1 MKKFFSPLL
10 FAAVLLISCE
20 QQQEMSQPL
29 PKGKAIEFSMPSG
42 AVNTKT
48 AYGEVDGKK
57 QAINWILSD
66 KFTVWCDQAFVAES
80 EQHYAN
86 YRISSAGTSPKA
98 APQDPSVQLMWGEG
112 THTFY
117 AGYPMGKITGNKL
130 SGTIPG
136 TQKVNLSNGVY
147 NPVLSEY
154 GFMGAAA
161 EATPEQ
167 GSVELNFKPLFSAIE
182 FTVGP
187 GPSTSVV
194 IKDFKLKAK
203 EGSKTALAGNFKAT
217 LSTKEDPKIEV
228 LYDGENSTFQE
239 ISVNFG
245 SADSVTIPASGTIT
259 FTILAIA
266 QDLSDLTAVFTLED
280 EVLEFPLK
288 KDDKPITFA
297 AGKKSRINAPGIL
310 GPEAK
315 EAGITI
321 TNSSQDIDDYTID
334 VPDPEPE
341 P

>member
-1 MKKFFSPLL
+1 
-10 FAAVLLISCE
+10 
-20 QQQEMSQPL
+20 MSQPL

-57 QAINWILSD
+57 QAINWVTGDL
-66 KFTVWCDQAFVAES
+66 FTVWCDQAYVPES
-80 EQHYAN
+80 GQKYAT
-86 YRISSAGTSPKA
+86 YRVTAGTTPSAK
-98 APQDPSVQLMWGEG
+98 PQDSAIQLMWGEG

-117 AGYPMGKITGNKL
+117 AGYPMSTITREVL

-136 TQKVNLSNGVY
+136 TQRVNLKNGVY
-147 NPVLSEY
+147 HPQMSSAY
-154 GFMGAAA
+154 MGAAA
-161 EATPEQ
+161 EATPEK
-167 GSVELNFKPLFSAIE
+167 GSVSLNFKPLFSAIE

-187 GPSTSVV
+187 GPSTSVDL
-194 IKDFKLKAK
+194 KGFKLKVK
-203 EGSKTALAGNFKAT
+203 EGSKTALAGDFKAT
-217 LSTKEDPKIEV
+217 LSAKEDPKIEV
-228 LYDGENSTFQE
+228 VYDGENGTFQE

-245 SADSVTIPASGTIT
+245 GAESVKINPSETIT
-259 FTILAIA
+259 FTVLAIA
-266 QDLSDLTAVFTLED
+266 QDLSDLVAVFTLAD
-280 EVLEFPLK
+280 EELTFPLQ
-288 KDDKPITFA
+288 KDNKPITFA

-334 VPDPEPE
+334 VPDPEQE

>member
-57 QAINWILSD
+57 QAIDWVTGDL
-66 KFTVWCDQAFVAES
+66 FTVWCDQAYVPES
-80 EQHYAN
+80 DQKYAT
-86 YRISSAGTSPKA
+86 YRVTAGTTPTAK
-98 APQDPSVQLMWGEG
+98 PQNTAIQLMWGEG

-117 AGYPMGKITGNKL
+117 AGYPIGTITREVL

-136 TQKVNLSNGVY
+136 TQRVNLNNGVY
-147 NPVLSEY
+147 IPALSTY
-154 GFMGAAA
+154 GYMGAAA
-161 EATPEQ
+161 EATPEK
-167 GSVELNFKPLFSAIE
+167 GSVSLNFKPLFSAIE

-187 GPSTSVV
+187 GPSTSVDL
-194 IKDFKLKAK
+194 KGFKLKAQ
-203 EGSKTALAGNFKAT
+203 EGSKTSLAGSFTAT

-228 LYDGENSTFQE
+228 QYEDAPQE
-239 ISVNFG
+239 IDVTFG
-245 SADSVTIPASGTIT
+245 NGGTVKISAGETIT
-259 FTILAIA
+259 FTVITFA
-266 QDLSDLTAVFTLED
+266 QEVSNLTAVFTLED

>member
-20 QQQEMSQPL
+20 QQEISQPL

-57 QAINWILSD
+57 QAIDWVTGDL
-66 KFTVWCDQAFVAES
+66 FTVWCDQAYVPDS
-80 EQHYAN
+80 DKKYAT
-86 YRISSAGTSPKA
+86 YRVTAGNTPSAK
-98 APQDPSVQLMWGEG
+98 PQDSAVQLMWGDG

-117 AGYPMGKITGNKL
+117 AGYPMSTITREVL

-136 TQKVNLSNGVY
+136 TQRVNLKNGVY
-147 NPVLSEY
+147 APALSTY
-154 GFMGAAA
+154 GYMGAAA
-161 EATPEQ
+161 EATPEK
-167 GSVELNFKPLFSAIE
+167 GSVSLNFKPLFSAIE

-203 EGSKTALAGNFKAT
+203 EGSKTALAGDFKAT
-217 LSTKEDPKIEV
+217 LSAKEDPKIVVNYE
-228 LYDGENSTFQE
+228 GENGTFQE
-239 ISVNFG
+239 ISVKFG
-245 SADSVTIPASGTIT
+245 SAESVTIPASGTIT
-259 FTILAIA
+259 FTVLAIA